1 MAAGP
6 RAGAGRLL
14 TPPASPAAPL
24 REGNTVERLYTPGPT
39 PIPER
44 IRRAMAE
51 PIVHHRTPEFSRL
64 LAGVSSGLRPL
75 CGTREPVI
83 PLACSG
89 TGALE
94 AAFVN
99 LCRRDFRVVTA
110 SAGKFG
116 ERWTELAQAYG
127 VPCAPLTA
135 PYGEVITPERL
146 AEFMDAEPHT
156 VQAVCLT
163 HSETSTGVLH
173 DVAELARVARDR
185 GALVLVDAIT
195 SLAVHEL
202 RMDEW
207 GLDAVVAGSQK
218 GLMLPP
224 GLGFVAL
231 SARARAAL
239 HQADLPRFYF
249 DLERAGR
256 ELEQGSS
263 PWTPAISLIVG
274 LRESLALLAEE
285 GLANVYAR
293 HARHARA
300 TRAAVRAMGLPL
312 FARVPS
318 NGVTAVG
325 PCPPDG
331 GAFPGPEAVLKSLR
345 EVHGMRLTGGQGSM
359 KGELLR
365 IGHMGHY
372 TDGDIVDVVV
382 ALEETLARLGHEFAA
397 PGAGL
402 RAAEAE
408 LIMREPTA

>member
-1 MAAGP
+1 M
-6 RAGAGRLL
+6 
-14 TPPASPAAPL
+14 
-24 REGNTVERLYTPGPT
+24 ERLYTPGPT

-44 IRRAMAE
+44 IRRVMAE
-51 PIVHHRTPEFSRL
+51 PILHHRTPEFTRLFSAVSR
-64 LAGVSSGLRPL
+64 GLGPL
-75 CGTREPVI
+75 FGTAEPVI

-99 LCRRDFRVVTA
+99 LCRRDRRVVTA

-116 ERWTELAQAYG
+116 ERWTDLAAAYG
-127 VPCAPLTA
+127 VPCDAFTA
-135 PYGEVITPERL
+135 PYGESLSPDRL
-146 AEFMDAEPHT
+146 AEFMDGDPHT

-163 HSETSTGVLH
+163 HSETSTGALH

-195 SLAVHEL
+195 SLGVHEV

-207 GLDAVVAGSQK
+207 GLDAVVSGSQK

-231 SARARAAL
+231 SARARASL
-239 HQADLPRFYF
+239 PESDLPRFYF
-249 DLERAGR
+249 DLAVAGR

-263 PWTPAISLIVG
+263 PFTPAIPLVVG
-274 LRESLALLAEE
+274 LRESLALLEEE
-285 GLANVYAR
+285 GLPRVFAR

-300 TRAAVRAMGLPL
+300 TRAAVLALGLPL
-312 FARVPS
+312 FARCPS

-325 PCPPDG
+325 PLDPAG
-331 GAFPGPEAVLKSLR
+331 GRHPAPEALIRTLR

-359 KGELLR
+359 KGR
-365 IGHMGHY
+365 IFRVGHMGYY
-372 TDGDIVDVVV
+372 TDGDIEALVE
-382 ALEETLARLGHEFAA
+382 ALEDTLGRLGLPVTV
-397 PGAGL
+397 PGAAL
-402 RAAEAE
+402 AAARAE
-408 LIMREPTA
+408 LAAG